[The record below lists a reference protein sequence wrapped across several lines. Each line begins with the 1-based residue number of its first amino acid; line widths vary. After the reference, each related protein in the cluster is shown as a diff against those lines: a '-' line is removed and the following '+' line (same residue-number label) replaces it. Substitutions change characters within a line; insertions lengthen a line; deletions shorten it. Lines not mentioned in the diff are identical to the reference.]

1 MKHLPIPRTAASIRD
16 VVLRGTLVL
25 LIAVLGSAAWLG
37 YDAAL
42 DEADELFDARLATSA
57 RVLERLVAHQLEFA
71 TVEEAVV
78 IELPHP
84 LEAHDE
90 HVQDASPLGHSY
102 ETKIAFQVWEG
113 DRLLARSSSAPETP
127 FAALAPGFTERM
139 LNSHDW
145 RVFSLQSGRIWIQ
158 VGERDDVRGEL
169 SRKVALAAIGPSMIG
184 TLVLLALL
192 AALIRYGLS
201 PLGELAD
208 RIRARRAD
216 SLAPIALE
224 RTPEEIAPVLTALN
238 HLFARMGEALERER
252 RFTDAAAHEL
262 RTPLASLKIH
272 AENLARA
279 RTPEEREASAARML
293 QGLERTIHLTT
304 QMLDYS
310 RASAAPRETF
320 GTLNLANVV
329 EEALELLQHDLQA
342 AGQRV
347 AWRREGD
354 TTLQGDATR
363 LLTLVRNLLDNASR
377 YAPRGSRIDVDL
389 GREKDGALCLA
400 VDDEG
405 PGIPPELRSRV
416 FESYFRIPGSGAAG
430 SGLGLAIVRAVA
442 AQHDARVHID
452 AGRRG
457 RGTCISVVFPP
468 APPDVPHAASRR
480 M

>member
-1 MKHLPIPRTAASIRD
+1 MKDLPKPRASASIRD
-16 VVLRGTLVL
+16 ILLRGTLAL

-37 YDAAL
+37 YEAAL

-90 HVQDASPLGHSY
+90 HLQDASPLGHSY
-102 ETKIAFQVWEG
+102 ETKIAFQVWDGE
-113 DRLLARSSSAPETP
+113 RLLARSSSAPAQP
-127 FAALAPGFTERM
+127 FAPLDPGFSEPT
-139 LNSHDW
+139 LNGHDW
-145 RVFSLQSGRIWIQ
+145 RVFSLQSERIWIQ
-158 VGERDDVRGEL
+158 VAERDDVRGEL
-169 SRKVALAAIGPSMIG
+169 SQKVALAAIGPSMIG
-184 TLVLLALL
+184 TLILLALL
-192 AALIRYGLS
+192 AGLIRYGLS

-216 SLAPIALE
+216 SLAPIGLE
-224 RTPEEIAPVLTALN
+224 RTPEEIAPVLSALN

-262 RTPLASLKIH
+262 RTPLASIKIH

-279 RTPEEREASAARML
+279 TTPEQREASAARML

-310 RASAAPRETF
+310 RASAAPHETF
-320 GTLNLANVV
+320 ARLDLRAVV
-329 EEALELLQHDLQA
+329 DEARELLQHELQA
-342 AGQRV
+342 AGQQV
-347 AWRREGD
+347 AWRCEGD
-354 TTLQGDATR
+354 TTVHGDATR
-363 LLTLVRNLLDNASR
+363 LLTLVRNLLDNAGR
-377 YAPRGSRIDVDL
+377 YAPPGSRIDVEL
-389 GREKDGALCLA
+389 ARQADGSLRLS

-405 PGIPPELRSRV
+405 PGIAPELRERV
-416 FESYFRIPGSGAAG
+416 FESYFRVPGSGAAG

-442 AQHDARVHID
+442 DQHAARVRID
-452 AGRRG
+452 TGRRG
-457 RGTCISVVFPP
+457 HGTAISVLFPP
-468 APPDVPHAASRR
+468 PPTLPA
-480 M
+480 